1 MVPNR
6 FLVRSVHPSFAYFKC
21 HSTNFNILRI
31 CVKFTDKEIFL
42 VALIGLELIFWTFVN
57 KIWYHIKHFVSKIN
71 TKFTCF
77 SLKISLNLSI
87 PTTIFIPPRP
97 ILGRFP
103 LFLSVS
109 CGNGIIMIHFFPFFS
124 ACVYHEDKSQKWN
137 SLYSFNK
144 KIYKWIV
151 LFINR

>member
-6 FLVRSVHPSFAYFKC
+6 VLVRSVHPSFAYFKC

-87 PTTIFIPPRP
+87 PTQFNTPSTNFWQIASFFIG
-97 ILGRFP
+97 L
-103 LFLSVS
+103 LWQWHY
-109 CGNGIIMIHFFPFFS
+109 NDTFFSIFS
-124 ACVYHEDKSQKWN
+124 ACVYHEDKSQK
-137 SLYSFNK
+137 
-144 KIYKWIV
+144 
-151 LFINR
+151 